1 MIGVYVVRDAE
12 GRAIYH
18 YPSSKLVAM
27 DELFYVDPADG
38 LLDVEIEARKRPR
51 RLRAEAMRRGAA

>member
-12 GRAIYH
+12 GRAI
-18 YPSSKLVAM
+18 
-27 DELFYVDPADG
+27 YVDPADG